1 MNMATKKV
9 TLKNEVS
16 NILNNMQEVERPA
29 HLSECPKEYKYQ
41 EGSFK
46 CYVDTSVMSLEEVK
60 KMIADNA
67 VKLNRNLRHFHASE
81 LNQRSNSFQ
90 KALAYIGENRHLI
103 PFFRFVAEWV
113 QAHPDK
119 SVQDAIRAYRKQNTL
134 PSEVIPKYMGWGK
147 VSYYELEDKA
157 PDIYTV
163 LSQISYLPKAWML

>member
-1 MNMATKKV
+1 MATKKV

-46 CYVDTSVMSLEEVK
+46 CYVGTDVLSLEDAK

-67 VKLNRNLRHFHASE
+67 DRLNRNLRHFHASE
-81 LNQRSNSFQ
+81 LNERSNNFQ
-90 KALAYIGENRHLI
+90 KAMAYIGEHRHLI
-103 PFFRFVAEWV
+103 PFFRFVDEWV
-113 QAHPDK
+113 RSHTDK

-134 PSEVIPKYMGWGK
+134 PAEVISKYMGWGK

-163 LSQISYLPKAWML
+163 AAQIPYLPKAWML